1 LTAQGRCPHGVVDV
15 AVDHRWRG
23 CTHGVGST
31 LRVGEPRLHTSI
43 HRVGFG
49 VFVFVGG
56 GAAGQ
61 TEDGTEQQSRADL
74 FQESFRGF

>member
-1 LTAQGRCPHGVVDV
+1 
-15 AVDHRWRG
+15 
-23 CTHGVGST
+23 VGST